1 MLWLAFLLSALLACW
16 YTAHASEMRSAR
28 SRRLAAVIA
37 AGLAVGAA
45 IFWPPSAML
54 WVMLAAFVQ
63 PIGLLWLGL
72 LALGIISWRAM
83 SRAGRM
89 VWAVIWVALTV
100 LGNPWTGMALLAWLE
115 RDYRSV
121 DPLATQPLDAVLVLG
136 GGTVTA
142 PNGQA
147 ELTNA
152 ADRVALGARLYHAG
166 RSSWLITS
174 GSANSELY
182 PGQRSPG
189 ESTAQIWHD
198 LGIASDRIVQ
208 IPGEDTE
215 RELIALAK
223 LARQRGWGRLGLVTS
238 AWHLPRAMNLAR
250 RQGVEIVPL
259 PADFRGF
266 LPHPGIPYLAP
277 QIEGLSATILGL
289 SETRRYLRDR

>member
-16 YTAHASEMRSAR
+16 YAARASEEKSVR
-28 SRRLAAVIA
+28 SRRLSAVVA

-45 IFWPPSAML
+45 VVWPPSAML
-54 WVMLAAFVQ
+54 WVMLSALVQ
-63 PIGLLWLGL
+63 PVGLLWLAL
-72 LALGIISWRAM
+72 LALGILSWRAM
-83 SRAGRM
+83 GRAGRTL
-89 VWAVIWVALTV
+89 WAVAWLSLTV
-100 LGNPWTGMALLAWLE
+100 LGHPWTGMALLAWLE

-142 PNGQA
+142 PNGQS
-147 ELTNA
+147 ELLNA
-152 ADRVALGARLYHAG
+152 ADRVALGARLYHTG
-166 RSSWLITS
+166 RTPWLITS
-174 GSANSELY
+174 GSANPELY

-189 ESTAQIWHD
+189 ESTAQIWQD
-198 LGIASDRIVQ
+198 LGIAADHIVQ

-215 RELIALAK
+215 RELVALSK
-223 LARQRGWGRLGLVTS
+223 LARERGWGKLGLVTS

-250 RQGVEIVPL
+250 RHGVEVVPL

-277 QIEGLSATILGL
+277 QIEGLSATLLGV

>member
-1 MLWLAFLLSALLACW
+1 MLWLAFVLSALLACW
-16 YTAHASEMRSAR
+16 YAAR
-28 SRRLAAVIA
+28 GGQDRPPRLRLAAAVIG

-45 IFWPPSAML
+45 ITWPPGVML

-72 LALGIISWRAM
+72 LVLGIMSWRGM
-83 SRAGRM
+83 SRAGR
-89 VWAVIWVALTV
+89 VLWAVIWVSLTV
-100 LGNPWTGMALLAWLE
+100 LGNSWTGMALLAWLE

-121 DPLATQPLDAVLVLG
+121 DPLSTQPLDAVLVLG

-147 ELTNA
+147 ELTSA

-166 RSSWLITS
+166 RTPWLITS

-189 ESTAQIWHD
+189 ESTAQIWQD
-198 LGIASDRIVQ
+198 LGISADRIVQ

-223 LARQRGWGRLGLVTS
+223 LARERGWARLGLVTS

-250 RQGVEIVPL
+250 RHGVEVVPL

-277 QIEGLSATILGL
+277 QIEGLSATFLGL

>member
-16 YTAHASEMRSAR
+16 FAACGGGERSAR
-28 SRRLAAVIA
+28 SRRLAAVVA

-45 IFWPPSAML
+45 ITWPPSVML
-54 WVMLAAFVQ
+54 WVMLAALVQ
-63 PIGLLWLGL
+63 PVGLLWLGL
-72 LALGIISWRAM
+72 LALGIISWRTM
-83 SRAGRM
+83 SRAGRIL
-89 VWAVIWVALTV
+89 WAVIWVSLTV
-100 LGNPWTGMALLAWLE
+100 LGNSWTGMALLAWLE
-115 RDYRSV
+115 RDFRSV

-152 ADRVALGARLYHAG
+152 ADRVALGARLYHTG
-166 RSSWLITS
+166 RTPWLITS

-182 PGQRSPG
+182 PGQQSPG
-189 ESTAQIWHD
+189 ESTAQIWQD
-198 LGIASDRIVQ
+198 FGIAADRIVQ

-223 LARQRGWGRLGLVTS
+223 LARQRGWVRLGLVTS
-238 AWHLPRAMNLAR
+238 AWHLPRAVNLAR
-250 RQGVEIVPL
+250 RHGVEVVPL

-277 QIEGLSATILGL
+277 QIEGLSATLSGL